1 MANNEFKPFATAAG
15 ANVTSQSEW
24 ENLPALFSGFTS
36 GKASSAQ
43 INKAVRQASVI
54 ASVVAQFIADTND
67 SDVLDNGN
75 IVALQQSLLLALQK
89 NAASN
94 IPVASTTTAGIVQL
108 SSATSS
114 DSELLAATSKAVKT
128 ANDNANGRVP
138 SGRTVNGKALSV
150 DIALSAGDV
159 GALDAAT
166 ADSRYLPALSPSILH
181 ATELD
186 GACFLIA
193 RKLDDTDDW
202 YVGRGSDSS
211 DNITLRSYILDTE
224 LMLRSASIAINK
236 PLLIEGALA
245 YTSNNPPP
253 LTRVWVSGEYTPVI
267 NTPTIL
273 NHGLVDI
280 DPLRCS
286 VDVLLKCVNANN
298 GYNVGDFAV
307 GWGMHPSAN
316 AALSPMPVLSATQIQ
331 LNTGGYHT
339 GIYLMPKS
347 SGSSAE
353 AVLSDWRY
361 VFRIFY

>member
-1 MANNEFKPFATAAG
+1 MNNVQAAIRSSQAEIISILADAGIAIDPNKTDQLLTALKATFATNVNMNSRVPSTRKVNNKALSADIMLNAGDVGAYTKDETDTHVAAATTTANNAATAA
-15 ANVTSQSEW
+15 AN
-24 ENLPALFSGFTS
+24 A
-36 GKASSAQ
+36 
-43 INKAVRQASVI
+43 
-54 ASVVAQFIADTND
+54 
-67 SDVLDNGN
+67 
-75 IVALQQSLLLALQK
+75 
-89 NAASN
+89 NA
-94 IPVASTTTAGIVQL
+94 
-108 SSATSS
+108 
-114 DSELLAATSKAVKT
+114 
-128 ANDNANGRVP
+128 NANGRVP
-138 SGRTVNGKALSV
+138 SGRTVNGKALSA
-150 DIALSAGDV
+150 DIALGAGDV

-181 ATELD
+181 ATVLN
-186 GACFLIA
+186 GACFFIA

-280 DPLRCS
+280 DPLRCR
-286 VDVLLKCVNANN
+286 VDILLKCVNANN